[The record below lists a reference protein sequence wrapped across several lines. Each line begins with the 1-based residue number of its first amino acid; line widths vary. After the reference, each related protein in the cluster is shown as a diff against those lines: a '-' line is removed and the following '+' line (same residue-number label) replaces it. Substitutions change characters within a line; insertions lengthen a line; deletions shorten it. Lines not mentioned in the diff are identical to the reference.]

1 MSQINVDTINPTTSG
16 GVIDVTP
23 CTFRMFNSATQSIS
37 SATTTALTYD
47 TVEWDTHSITDLSN
61 NRVVIT
67 SATAGYWW
75 ISSKFSMDNS
85 VPFRLISW
93 IYIGKADGTST
104 NTIQHEVANYSQTT
118 GAYPS
123 VQAHGIVKLVS
134 GDRILTYGYHGQ
146 GSTKNKQAGRTTNGL
161 EGYRIG
167 PAS

>member
-1 MSQINVDTINPTTSG
+1 MSTIVADSIEPRTSG

-23 CTFRMFNSATQSIS
+23 CTFRMFNSQAVAQA
-37 SATTTALTYD
+37 SATTVSITYD

-85 VPFRLISW
+85 VPYRLISW
-93 IYIGKADGTST
+93 IYIGKPDGSST
-104 NTIQHEVANYSQTT
+104 NTIQHEMANYSQTT

-134 GDRILTYGYHGQ
+134 GDRILPYGYHGQ
-146 GSTKNKQAGRTTNGL
+146 GSTKNRQGGRNTNGL

-167 PAS
+167 PA